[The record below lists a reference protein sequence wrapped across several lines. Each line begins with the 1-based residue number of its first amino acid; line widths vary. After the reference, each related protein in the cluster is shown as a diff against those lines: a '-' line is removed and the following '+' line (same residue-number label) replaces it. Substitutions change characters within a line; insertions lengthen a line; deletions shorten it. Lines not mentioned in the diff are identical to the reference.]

1 MVDDDILKEVIQV
14 FKSNR
19 CPLENIDAETM
30 IENLELDSI
39 ELTKVLMDL
48 EDRLSIYVPD
58 QAWGKWQNIGDL
70 VEYISNYQQEFGGLN
85 LKEM

>member
-1 MVDDDILKEVIQV
+1 MVDEDILKEVIQV
-14 FKSNR
+14 FESNS

-39 ELTKVLMDL
+39 GLTKVLMDL
-48 EDRLSIYVPD
+48 EDQFSIYVPD
-58 QAWGKWQNIGDL
+58 QAWGGWQNIGDL
-70 VEYISNYQQEFGGLN
+70 IKYISNYQQKFGGLN

>member
-1 MVDDDILKEVIQV
+1 MVDEDILKEVIQV
-14 FKSNR
+14 FESNS

-39 ELTKVLMDL
+39 GLTKVLMDL
-48 EDRLSIYVPD
+48 EERLSIYVPD

-70 VEYISNYQQEFGGLN
+70 IEYISNYQQEFGGLN

>member
-1 MVDDDILKEVIQV
+1 MVDEDILKEVIQV
-14 FKSNR
+14 FESNS
-19 CPLENIDAETM
+19 CPLKNIDAETM

-48 EDRLSIYVPD
+48 EERFSIYVPD
-58 QAWGKWQNIGDL
+58 QAWSKWQNIGDL
-70 VEYISNYQQEFGGLN
+70 IEYISNYQQEFGGLN

>member
-1 MVDDDILKEVIQV
+1 MVDEDILKEVIQV
-14 FKSNR
+14 FESNS

-39 ELTKVLMDL
+39 GLTKVLMDL
-48 EDRLSIYVPD
+48 EDQFSIYVPD
-58 QAWGKWQNIGDL
+58 QAWGKWLNIGDL
-70 VEYISNYQQEFGGLN
+70 IEYISNYQQEFGGLN

>member
-1 MVDDDILKEVIQV
+1 MVDEDILKEVIQV
-14 FKSNR
+14 FESNS

-39 ELTKVLMDL
+39 GLTKVLMDL
-48 EDRLSIYVPD
+48 EDQFSIYVPD
-58 QAWGKWQNIGDL
+58 QAWGGWQNIGHL
-70 VEYISNYQQEFGGLN
+70 IEYISNYQQEFGGLN

>member
-1 MVDDDILKEVIQV
+1 MVDEDILKEVRQV
-14 FKSNR
+14 FKSNS

-30 IENLELDSI
+30 IGNLELDSI

-48 EDRLSIYVPD
+48 EDRFSIYVPD
-58 QAWGKWQNIGDL
+58 QAWGGWQNIGDL
-70 VEYISNYQQEFGGLN
+70 IEYISKYQQEFGGLN